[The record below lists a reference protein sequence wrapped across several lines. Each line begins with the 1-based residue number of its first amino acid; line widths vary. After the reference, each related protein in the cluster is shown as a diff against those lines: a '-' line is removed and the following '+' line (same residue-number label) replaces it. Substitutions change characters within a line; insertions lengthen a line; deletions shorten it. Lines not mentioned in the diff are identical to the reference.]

1 MWHIIMFVFTEFRNI
16 SIQLNLVPFDW
27 LIYSE
32 LTVYIIIE
40 PLFEMCSFFLL
51 LVSKSQLIVISL
63 LKYLSSE

>member
-1 MWHIIMFVFTEFRNI
+1 MWHIIMFVSTEFRNI

-27 LIYSE
+27 LMYSE

-40 PLFEMCSFFLL
+40 PLFEMCFFLL

>member
-1 MWHIIMFVFTEFRNI
+1 MWHIIMFVFTEFRNN

-27 LIYSE
+27 LMYSE
-32 LTVYIIIE
+32 LTAYIIIE
-40 PLFEMCSFFLL
+40 PLFEMCFFLL